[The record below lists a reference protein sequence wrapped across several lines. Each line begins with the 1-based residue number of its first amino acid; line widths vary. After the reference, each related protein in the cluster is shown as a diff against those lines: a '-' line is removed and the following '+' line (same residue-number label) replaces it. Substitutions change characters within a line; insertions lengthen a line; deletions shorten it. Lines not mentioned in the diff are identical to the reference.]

1 MTPLPCAIVV
11 MLSYAVLGGVAHGE
25 AEGLVFFQGGARGNT
40 VARIGIEQPIPVREL
55 CLAVASLEDGRIAP
69 LLESEIISVVCV
81 IHILADRC
89 AAVHVA
95 AHVGIFHLAVA
106 LRAGAVHH
114 GLGGHGLPFAC
125 LTLMYLEHGLTVDAA
140 RGRGEE
146 LAARVVE
153 FHIEVPLAVIG
164 EGA

>member
-1 MTPLPCAIVV
+1 MTPLPCAVV
-11 MLSYAVLGGVAHGE
+11 GMLRHAVLVGVAHGE
-25 AEGLVFFQGGARGNT
+25 AEGLVFFQGVARNNT
-40 VARIGIEQPIPVREL
+40 ITRIGIEQPIPIREL
-55 CLAVASLEDGRIAP
+55 CLAVAILEDGRIAP

-81 IHILADRC
+81 FHILGDRC

-125 LTLMYLEHGLTVDAA
+125 LFFLFFVFGLF
-140 RGRGEE
+140 
-146 LAARVVE
+146 VV
-153 FHIEVPLAVIG
+153 
-164 EGA
+164 